1 MATTTTAL
9 VFNGIVIEGAT
20 RIPDTG
26 GTEGGSSSVTLSI
39 IEMNYDEYLALSEEE
54 RNDGQMRFIT
64 DKNCIILNNNDY
76 GDKIYSIWKPNKK
89 YFVEN
94 VVLYKDPNDGSYTEY
109 ICKTE
114 HISESTFDIT
124 KWEELK
130 FVEFEDYT
138 EEEILEML
146 GMGNVNLEE
155 LQSIIKDGQIS
166 LNSTFSSSKIYT
178 EITNVISEAKKYTL
192 NKFRTLI
199 SPKFKVVGSIDSI
212 VDSSFIYIISND
224 TTSMFYVLEE
234 DGSITPFSAPIEIDL
249 GSISTEQMATKVDKD
264 NILKTFTQPSSVDQ
278 IYNANVIYDKLNTFS
293 NSGSTSDLQATEFT
307 LSIPSEFVSY
317 DDESPSYR
325 AKYCIK
331 NGWVH
336 VNIFL
341 RAQSATK
348 STQANIISTDL
359 PKTMNDIY
367 LIEYPSNGAMCPV
380 VLFMDENS
388 NDLQLVCNFDMMEGG
403 TWSFNFS
410 YPMLEE

>member
-20 RIPDTG
+20 RIPDTD
-26 GTEGGSSSVTLSI
+26 GTEGGGSSVNLSI
-39 IEMNYDEYLALSEEE
+39 IEMSYDEYLALSDDE

-146 GMGNVNLEE
+146 GMNNVNLEE
-155 LQSIIKDGQIS
+155 LQSIIKDDQIS
-166 LNSTFSSSKIYT
+166 LNSTFSSSKIYA
-178 EITNVISEAKKYTL
+178 EIANVISEAKKYTL
-192 NKFRTLI
+192 NKFGSLI
-199 SPKFKVVGSIDSI
+199 SPKFKVVDSI
-212 VDSSFIYIISND
+212 SSVVDQSFIYIVSNG
-224 TTSMFYVLEE
+224 TTSTFYVLEE

-264 NILKTFTQPSSVDQ
+264 NVLKTFTQPSSVDQ
-278 IYNANVIYDKLNTFS
+278 IYNANVIYDKLNSITKS
-293 NSGSTSDLQATEFT
+293 RSVSDSQATEFT
-307 LSIPSEFVSY
+307 LTIPSDFVTNNG
-317 DDESPSYR
+317 ESPSYR

-336 VNIFL
+336 VNIIL
-341 RAQSATK
+341 KVQSATK

-359 PKTMNDIY
+359 PKSLNEIY
-367 LIEYPSNGAMCPV
+367 LIEYPSNAIMCPA
-380 VLFMDENS
+380 VLSMDENS
-388 NDLQLVCNFDMMEGG
+388 NELQLVCNSDMTEDG

-410 YPMLEE
+410 YPMVEE